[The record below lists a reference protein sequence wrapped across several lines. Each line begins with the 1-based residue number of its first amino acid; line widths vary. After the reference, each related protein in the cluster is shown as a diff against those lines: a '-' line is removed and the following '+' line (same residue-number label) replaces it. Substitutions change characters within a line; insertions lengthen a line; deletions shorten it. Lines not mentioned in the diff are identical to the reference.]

1 MHIVR
6 QWLHTVFSD
15 TQLVI
20 LFLVLVV
27 CAAIILSVG
36 DLLAPVIASVI
47 IAFLLEGL
55 VRVLEGFRW
64 PRMLAVCLV
73 FGMFMLFLA
82 VLLFALIPLLASQ
95 ITDLI
100 DNIPWI
106 ISKAQ
111 NAMLHLPQQ
120 YPILT
125 EAQMQAIV
133 DSLTLQF
140 SQYGQQI
147 LAFSLSSV
155 RSVFS
160 FVVYLVL
167 MPIMVFFF
175 LKDKKVILTWLGA
188 FLPSDHNLASR
199 VWTDVKIQAGNYVRG
214 RIWEVLIV
222 WGATYGCFLFFGL
235 DYAMLLSLLVGLSV
249 IIPYIG
255 AVVVT
260 VPVLIIA
267 YIQWGMDSHFTWAMF
282 AYFVVQLLDANVL
295 VPLLLSGAVNLH
307 PIASIMAI
315 LLFGGVWGFWGVF
328 FAIPLASLAQ
338 AVLNAWRHSRLTSVA
353 GQGAEPGT
361 V

>member
-1 MHIVR
+1 MEIFR
-6 QWLHTVFSD
+6 QWLHAVFSD

-27 CAAIILSVG
+27 SCGIVLSVG
-36 DLLAPVIASVI
+36 NLLAPVIASVVI
-47 IAFLLEGL
+47 SFLLEGL
-55 VRVLEGFRW
+55 VRFLVRFRW
-64 PRMLAVCLV
+64 PRMLAVVLV
-73 FGMFMLFLA
+73 FGLFMLFLA
-82 VLLFALIPLLASQ
+82 VMLLALVPLLVSQ

-111 NAMLHLPQQ
+111 NALTHLPRQ

-125 EAQMQAIV
+125 EAQVQTVV

-140 SQYGQQI
+140 SQYGQQV

-160 FVVYLVL
+160 FVVYMVL

-175 LKDKKVILTWLGA
+175 LKDKDVILAWLCG
-188 FLPSDHNLASR
+188 FLPQDHTLAST
-199 VWTDVKIQAGNYVRG
+199 VWIDVKTQSGNYVRG

-222 WGATYGCFLFFGL
+222 WMATYACFLLFGL

-267 YIQWGMDSHFTWAMF
+267 YIQWGFDAQFTWAMIVYF
-282 AYFVVQLLDANVL
+282 AIQLLDANLL

-307 PIASIMAI
+307 PIASITAI
-315 LLFGGVWGFWGVF
+315 LIFGGVWGFWGVF
-328 FAIPLASLAQ
+328 FAIPLASLVQSVLEAWKFRRQ
-338 AVLNAWRHSRLTSVA
+338 CAV
-353 GQGAEPGT
+353 AES
-361 V
+361 

>member
-1 MHIVR
+1 MQIVR
-6 QWLHTVFSD
+6 QWLQTVFSD

-64 PRMLAVCLV
+64 SRMLAVCLV

-188 FLPSDHNLASR
+188 FLPSDHNLA
-199 VWTDVKIQAGNYVRG
+199 
-214 RIWEVLIV
+214 
-222 WGATYGCFLFFGL
+222 
-235 DYAMLLSLLVGLSV
+235 VGEPAHVCCQMRS
-249 IIPYIG
+249 IG
-255 AVVVT
+255 
-260 VPVLIIA
+260 
-267 YIQWGMDSHFTWAMF
+267 G
-282 AYFVVQLLDANVL
+282 
-295 VPLLLSGAVNLH
+295 
-307 PIASIMAI
+307 
-315 LLFGGVWGFWGVF
+315 
-328 FAIPLASLAQ
+328 
-338 AVLNAWRHSRLTSVA
+338 
-353 GQGAEPGT
+353 
-361 V
+361 

>member
-1 MHIVR
+1 MEIFR
-6 QWLHTVFSD
+6 RWMSAVFSD

-27 CAAIILSVG
+27 SGAIVLSVG
-36 DLLAPVIASVI
+36 NLLAPVIASVVI
-47 IAFLLEGL
+47 SFLLEGL
-55 VRVLEGFRW
+55 VRFLVGFRW
-64 PRMLAVCLV
+64 PRMLAVVLV
-73 FGMFMLFLA
+73 FGLFMLFLA
-82 VLLFALIPLLASQ
+82 VMILALVPLLVSQ

-106 ISKAQ
+106 VSKAQ
-111 NAMLHLPQQ
+111 NALVHLPRQ

-125 EAQMQAIV
+125 EAQVQTVV
-133 DSLTLQF
+133 DSLTAQF
-140 SQYGQQI
+140 SQYGQQV

-160 FVVYLVL
+160 FVVYMVL

-175 LKDKKVILTWLGA
+175 LKDKEVILDWLCG
-188 FLPSDHNLASR
+188 FLPQDHTLAST
-199 VWTDVKIQAGNYVRG
+199 VWMDVKMQAGNYVRG
-214 RIWEVLIV
+214 RIWEIFIV
-222 WGATYGCFLFFGL
+222 WIATYACFLFFGL

-267 YIQWGMDSHFTWAMF
+267 YIQWGLDAHFTWAMIVYF
-282 AYFVVQLLDANVL
+282 AIQLLDANLL

-307 PIASIMAI
+307 PIASITAI
-315 LLFGGVWGFWGVF
+315 LIFGGIWGFWGVF
-328 FAIPLASLAQ
+328 FAIPLASLVQ
-338 AVLNAWRHSRLTSVA
+338 SVLGVWKMRRGCLVVES
-353 GQGAEPGT
+353 
-361 V
+361 

>member
-1 MHIVR
+1 MEIFRRWVSA
-6 QWLHTVFSD
+6 VFSD

-27 CAAIILSVG
+27 SGAIVLSVG
-36 DLLAPVIASVI
+36 NLLAPVIASVVI
-47 IAFLLEGL
+47 SFLLEGL
-55 VRVLEGFRW
+55 VRFLVGFRW
-64 PRMLAVCLV
+64 PRMLAVVLV
-73 FGMFMLFLA
+73 FGLFMLFLA
-82 VLLFALIPLLASQ
+82 VMILALVPLLVSQ

-106 ISKAQ
+106 VSKAQ
-111 NAMLHLPQQ
+111 NALVHLPRQ

-125 EAQMQAIV
+125 EAQVQTVV
-133 DSLTLQF
+133 DSLTAQF
-140 SQYGQQI
+140 SQYGQQV

-160 FVVYLVL
+160 FVVYMVL

-175 LKDKKVILTWLGA
+175 LKDKEVILDWLCG
-188 FLPSDHNLASR
+188 FLPQDHTLAST
-199 VWTDVKIQAGNYVRG
+199 VWMDVKMQAGNYVRG
-214 RIWEVLIV
+214 RIWEIFIV
-222 WGATYGCFLFFGL
+222 WIATYACFLFFGL

-267 YIQWGMDSHFTWAMF
+267 YIQWGLDAHFTWAMIVYF
-282 AYFVVQLLDANVL
+282 AIQLLDANLL

-307 PIASIMAI
+307 PIASITAI
-315 LLFGGVWGFWGVF
+315 LIFGGIWGFWGVF
-328 FAIPLASLAQ
+328 FAIPLASLVQ
-338 AVLNAWRHSRLTSVA
+338 SVLGVWKMRRGCLVVES
-353 GQGAEPGT
+353 
-361 V
+361 

>member
-1 MHIVR
+1 MI
-6 QWLHTVFSD
+6 LA
-15 TQLVI
+15 LV
-20 LFLVLVV
+20 
-27 CAAIILSVG
+27 
-36 DLLAPVIASVI
+36 
-47 IAFLLEGL
+47 
-55 VRVLEGFRW
+55 
-64 PRMLAVCLV
+64 
-73 FGMFMLFLA
+73 
-82 VLLFALIPLLASQ
+82 PLLVSQ

-111 NAMLHLPQQ
+111 NALTHLPRQ

-125 EAQMQAIV
+125 EAQVQTVV
-133 DSLTLQF
+133 DSLTVQF
-140 SQYGQQI
+140 SQYGQQV

-160 FVVYLVL
+160 FVVYMVL

-175 LKDKKVILTWLGA
+175 LKDKDVILEWLCG
-188 FLPSDHNLASR
+188 FLPQDHTLAST
-199 VWTDVKIQAGNYVRG
+199 VWMDVKTQAGNYVRG

-222 WGATYGCFLFFGL
+222 WAATYASFLFFGL

-267 YIQWGMDSHFTWAMF
+267 FIQWGFDAQFTWTMIV
-282 AYFVVQLLDANVL
+282 YLVIQLLDANLL

-307 PIASIMAI
+307 PIASITAI
-315 LLFGGVWGFWGVF
+315 LIFGGIWGFWGVF
-328 FAIPLASLAQ
+328 FAIPLASLVQ
-338 AVLNAWRHSRLTSVA
+338 SVLGVWKLRRGCAVVER
-353 GQGAEPGT
+353 
-361 V
+361 

>member
-6 QWLHTVFSD
+6 QWLQTVFSD

-20 LFLVLVV
+20 LFLVLLV
-27 CAAIILSVG
+27 CTAIILSVG
-36 DLLAPVIASVI
+36 NLLAPVIASVV

-55 VRVLEGFRW
+55 VRILEGFRW

-73 FGMFMLFLA
+73 FGLFMLFLA

-111 NAMLHLPQQ
+111 AALKRLPKQ

-125 EAQMQAIV
+125 QAQMQAIV
-133 DSLTLQF
+133 ESLTLQF
-140 SQYGQQI
+140 SQYGQQV

-175 LKDKKVILTWLGA
+175 LKDKRVILNWLSA
-188 FLPSDHNLASR
+188 FLPSDHSLASR
-199 VWTDVKIQAGNYVRG
+199 VWTDVKTQAGNYVRG

-222 WGATYGCFLFFGL
+222 WGATYGCFLLFGL

-267 YIQWGMDSHFTWAMF
+267 YIQWGFGPQFTWAMI
-282 AYFVVQLLDANVL
+282 AYFSVQLLDANLL

-307 PIASIMAI
+307 PIASITAI
-315 LLFGGVWGFWGVF
+315 LVFGGVWGFWGVF
-328 FAIPLASLAQ
+328 FAIPLASLVQ
-338 AVLNAWRHSRLTSVA
+338 AVLNAWRYSRLAAAAEQA
-353 GQGAEPGT
+353 GAA
-361 V
+361 

>member
-1 MHIVR
+1 MEIFR
-6 QWLHTVFSD
+6 RWMSAVFSD

-27 CAAIILSVG
+27 SVAIVLSVG
-36 DLLAPVIASVI
+36 NLLAPVIASVVI
-47 IAFLLEGL
+47 SFLLDGL
-55 VRVLEGFRW
+55 VRFLVRLRW
-64 PRMLAVCLV
+64 PRMLVVALV
-73 FGMFMLFLA
+73 FGLFMLFLA
-82 VLLFALIPLLASQ
+82 VMILALVPLLVSQ

-111 NAMLHLPQQ
+111 NALTHLPRQ

-125 EAQMQAIV
+125 EAQVQTVV
-133 DSLTLQF
+133 DSLTVQF
-140 SQYGQQI
+140 SQYGQQV

-160 FVVYLVL
+160 FVVYMVL

-175 LKDKKVILTWLGA
+175 LKDKDVILDWLCG
-188 FLPSDHNLASR
+188 FLPQDHTLAST
-199 VWTDVKIQAGNYVRG
+199 VWMDVKTQAGNYVRG

-222 WGATYGCFLFFGL
+222 WGATYASFLFFGL

-267 YIQWGMDSHFTWAMF
+267 YIQWGFDAQFTWTMIV
-282 AYFVVQLLDANVL
+282 YLVIQLLDANLL

-307 PIASIMAI
+307 PIASITAI
-315 LLFGGVWGFWGVF
+315 LIFGGIWGFWGVF
-328 FAIPLASLAQ
+328 FAIPLASLVQ
-338 AVLNAWRHSRLTSVA
+338 SVLGVWKLRRGCVVVES
-353 GQGAEPGT
+353 
-361 V
+361 

>member
-1 MHIVR
+1 MEIFR
-6 QWLHTVFSD
+6 QWLQTVFSD

-27 CAAIILSVG
+27 ACAIILSVG
-36 DLLAPVIASVI
+36 NLLAPVLASVVI
-47 IAFLLEGL
+47 SFLLEGL
-55 VRVLEGFRW
+55 VRFLVTFRW
-64 PRMLAVCLV
+64 PRLLAVGLV
-73 FGMFMLFLA
+73 FGLFMLFLA
-82 VLLFALIPLLASQ
+82 VLILALVPLLVSQ

-106 ISKAQ
+106 VSKAQ
-111 NAMLHLPQQ
+111 NALAHLPRQ
-120 YPILT
+120 YPILS
-125 EAQMQAIV
+125 EAQVQTVV

-140 SQYGQQI
+140 SQYGQQV

-160 FVVYLVL
+160 FVVYMVL

-175 LKDKKVILTWLGA
+175 LKDKDVILGWLCD
-188 FLPSDHNLASR
+188 FLPQDHTLASK
-199 VWTDVKIQAGNYVRG
+199 VWMDVKTQAGNYVRG

-222 WGATYGCFLFFGL
+222 WTATYACFLFFGL

-260 VPVLIIA
+260 APVVIIA
-267 YIQWGMDSHFTWAMF
+267 YIQWGFDAQFTWAMIL
-282 AYFVVQLLDANVL
+282 YFVIQVLDANLL

-307 PIASIMAI
+307 PIASITAI
-315 LLFGGVWGFWGVF
+315 LVFGGIWGFWGVF
-328 FAIPLASLAQ
+328 FAIPLASLVQ
-338 AVLNAWRHSRLTSVA
+338 SVLGAWKFRRQRGVE
-353 GQGAEPGT
+353 G
-361 V
+361 

>member
-1 MHIVR
+1 MEIFR
-6 QWLHTVFSD
+6 QWLQTVFSD

-27 CAAIILSVG
+27 SCAIILSVG
-36 DLLAPVIASVI
+36 NLLAPVLASVVI
-47 IAFLLEGL
+47 SFLLEGL
-55 VRVLEGFRW
+55 VRFLVSLRW
-64 PRMLAVCLV
+64 PRLLAVGLV
-73 FGMFMLFLA
+73 FGLFMLFLA
-82 VLLFALIPLLASQ
+82 VLILALVPLLVSQ

-106 ISKAQ
+106 VSKAQ
-111 NAMLHLPQQ
+111 NALAHLPRQ

-125 EAQMQAIV
+125 EAQVQTVV

-140 SQYGQQI
+140 SQYGQQV

-160 FVVYLVL
+160 FVVYMVL

-175 LKDKKVILTWLGA
+175 LKDKDVILAWLCD
-188 FLPSDHNLASR
+188 FLPQDHTLAST
-199 VWTDVKIQAGNYVRG
+199 VWMDVKTQAGNYVRG

-222 WGATYGCFLFFGL
+222 WTATYACFLFFGL

-260 VPVLIIA
+260 APVVIIA
-267 YIQWGMDSHFTWAMF
+267 YIQWGFDAQFTWAMIV
-282 AYFVVQLLDANVL
+282 YFVIQLLDANLL

-307 PIASIMAI
+307 PIASITAI
-315 LLFGGVWGFWGVF
+315 LVFGGIWGFWGVF
-328 FAIPLASLAQ
+328 FAIPLASLVQ
-338 AVLNAWRHSRLTSVA
+338 SVLGAWKVRRQCGVE
-353 GQGAEPGT
+353 G
-361 V
+361 